1 MKKRVLS
8 VLASCA
14 LLLSLGMFAPATAT
28 AAPYCG
34 ITWGSLPES
43 ASGMSSAQITNLRS
57 GRHTCF
63 DRLVVDLKGDVSG
76 YSVKYVS
83 SVNQLGSGFAVPLS
97 GAADLE
103 VLVFAPAHD
112 ADYRATYT
120 PRHRSQAVNVDGY
133 RTFRQVAF
141 SGSFEGQTL
150 IGLGVRA
157 RLPMRTFVL
166 DGPGDG
172 SRLVID
178 VAHRW

>member
-8 VLASCA
+8 VLATCA
-14 LLLSLGMFAPATAT
+14 LLLGLGMFAPATAT

-34 ITWGSLPES
+34 LTWGSLPES
-43 ASGMSSAQITNLRS
+43 ATGMSSAQIKNLRS
-57 GRHTCF
+57 GRHSCF
-63 DRLVVDLKGDVSG
+63 DRLVVDLQGDVSG
-76 YSVKYVS
+76 YTVQYVS
-83 SVNQLGSGFAVPLS
+83 RVSQLGSGFTVPLS

-103 VLVFAPAHD
+103 ILINAPAHD
-112 ADYRATYT
+112 GDYRATFS
-120 PRHRSQAVNVDGY
+120 PRHRTQAVNVDGY

>member
-14 LLLSLGMFAPATAT
+14 LLLGLGMFIPATAT

-34 ITWGSLPES
+34 ITWGSLPDS
-43 ASGMSSAQITNLRS
+43 AAGMSSAQIKNLRS
-57 GRHTCF
+57 GEHACY
-63 DRLVVDLKGDVSG
+63 DRLVIDLKGDVSG

-83 SVNQLGSGFAVPLS
+83 RVSALGSGATVPLS
-97 GAADLE
+97 GAADLQ

-112 ADYRATYT
+112 SQYRATYS
-120 PRHRSQAVNVDGY
+120 PRNRSQAVNVDGY

-157 RLPMRTFVL
+157 RLPMRAFVL

>member
-1 MKKRVLS
+1 MKKRILS
-8 VLASCA
+8 LLATCAMLCGLAVLA
-14 LLLSLGMFAPATAT
+14 PASAV

-34 ITWGSLPES
+34 IHWGSLPES
-43 ASGMSSAQITNLRS
+43 ASGMSSAQIENLRT

-63 DRLVVDLKGDVSG
+63 DRLVIDLEGDVSG
-76 YSVKYVS
+76 YSVAYVNRVS
-83 SVNQLGSGFAVPLS
+83 ELGSGSTVPLS
-97 GAADLE
+97 GGADLSI
-103 VLVFAPAHD
+103 LVEAPAYD
-112 ADYRATYT
+112 SSSGATYS
-120 PRHRSQAVNVDGY
+120 PRNRSHAVNVNGY

-157 RLPMRTFVL
+157 RLPMRVFTL
-166 DGPGDG
+166 DGPGDS

>member
-8 VLASCA
+8 VLATCA
-14 LLLSLGMFAPATAT
+14 LLLGLGMFAPATAT

-43 ASGMSSAQITNLRS
+43 AAGMSSAQINNLRS

-63 DRLVVDLKGDVSG
+63 DRLVVDLEGDVSG
-76 YSVKYVS
+76 YSAKYVNRVS
-83 SVNQLGSGFAVPLS
+83 ALGSGFTVPLS

-103 VLVFAPAHD
+103 ILVYAPAHD
-112 ADYRATYT
+112 ADFRATYS
-120 PRHRSQAVNVDGY
+120 PRNRSQAVNVDGY

-141 SGSFEGQTL
+141 SGTFEGQTL